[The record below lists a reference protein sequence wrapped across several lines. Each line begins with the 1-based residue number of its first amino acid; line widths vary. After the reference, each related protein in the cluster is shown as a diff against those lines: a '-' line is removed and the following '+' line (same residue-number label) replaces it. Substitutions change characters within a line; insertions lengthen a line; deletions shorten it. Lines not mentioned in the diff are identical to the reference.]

1 MRKGRKKG
9 STTRTAASSVHTPD
23 DATAADSYA
32 GHLRA
37 ISTLLLDTLHQVNV
51 LQEEAR
57 DRKIS
62 QTETAGMERAREF
75 TVEAAWALGAITAAK
90 AKAKH
95 GVVL

>member
-1 MRKGRKKG
+1 MTNRRKKG
-9 STTRTAASSVHTPD
+9 SKTRIDASSAHTAD
-23 DATAADSYA
+23 DSTAADSYSA
-32 GHLRA
+32 HLRA
-37 ISTLLLDTLHQVNV
+37 IATLLLDTMHHVNV

-62 QTETAGMERAREF
+62 QAEVAGMARAREF
-75 TVEAAWALGAITAAK
+75 TVEAAWALGAITATE